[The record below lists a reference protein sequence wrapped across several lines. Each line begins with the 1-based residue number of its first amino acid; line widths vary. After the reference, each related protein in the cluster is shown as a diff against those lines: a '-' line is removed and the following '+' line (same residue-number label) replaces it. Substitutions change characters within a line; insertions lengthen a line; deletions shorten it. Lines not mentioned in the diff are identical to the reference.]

1 MVRILEETAMIRMSK
16 LTDYAI
22 LVLAHLA
29 ETRDPLH
36 SASEVAEHTGV
47 TPATAS
53 KLLKLLG
60 RAGLVESVR
69 GAQGGYALARAP
81 ADITAAEVINA
92 LEGPL
97 AITECSSAESH
108 CELEP
113 GCRMSE
119 AWRRI
124 NLGIHRVLDEITL
137 EQLVAPA
144 EAPLRRMEVGAGPRP
159 DGDAP
164 AAVAASSARGDGR

>member
-1 MVRILEETAMIRMSK
+1 MIRMSK

-29 ETRDPLH
+29 EDGSSRC
-36 SASEVAEHTGV
+36 SAAEVAEHTGV

-60 RAGLVESVR
+60 RAGIVASVR
-69 GAQGGYALARAP
+69 GVQGGYALARP
-81 ADITAAEVINA
+81 PGEITAAEVIDA

-113 GCRMSE
+113 GCRVSE

-124 NLGIHRVLDEITL
+124 NVGIHRVLDEITL
-137 EQLVAPA
+137 AELVAPA
-144 EAPLRRMEVGAGPRP
+144 EAPLRRMDLGTGRARAESGPAPGALRDPVR
-159 DGDAP
+159 
-164 AAVAASSARGDGR
+164 